1 MKGFFQFIL
10 RFTAASGTAGITW
23 LLSFFAFSQTFL
35 ISGLYALAGGT
46 VIYVSAK
53 QIGNF
58 RHIRKAGLTRREF
71 KYIDRNLKEAKT
83 KISRLQKALLRVK
96 NVDQAKQNFE
106 IIRTVR
112 KIYSNTKKEPQ
123 RFYQAEGFYYK
134 NLDSLV
140 EITEKY
146 AYLSS
151 QPAKSWEMAESLLDT
166 RRTIR
171 SLNETIKK
179 DLHIMLKDDVDTLHF
194 ELDVA
199 KQSFVRPNKND
210 RSVLK

>member
-1 MKGFFQFIL
+1 MKGFFQLML
-10 RFTAASGTAGITW
+10 RFAAASSGAALTW
-23 LLSFFAFSQTFL
+23 LLSFFIFSQTFL
-35 ISGLYALAGGT
+35 FSSLYALAGGA
-46 VIYVSAK
+46 VLYVSVK

-58 RHIRKAGLTRREF
+58 RYLQKEGLTRREL
-71 KYIDRNLKEAKT
+71 KYIQKNLKEAKG
-83 KISRLQKALLRVK
+83 KISRLQKALIQVRSL
-96 NVDQAKQNFE
+96 DQAKQNFE

-112 KIYSNTKKEPQ
+112 KIYSNTKKEPK

-140 EITEKY
+140 ELTEKY

-151 QPAKSWEMAESLLDT
+151 QPTKSWEMAESLLDT
-166 RRTIR
+166 KRTVR
-171 SLNETIKK
+171 SLNQTVKK

-199 KQSFVRPNKND
+199 KQSFKKND